1 MIRLKIKNKNIK
13 EYARVMNCI
22 DIDDAAKH
30 QIIRNCARYST
41 MKKMRS
47 GKFKVVAVIKETVS
61 NQ

>member
-22 DIDDAAKH
+22 DIDDVAKQ